1 MAILSNTCQY
11 AIRASIY
18 LALNGGDKEKIGI
31 KKIADELDIPAPFLS
46 KILQNLVK
54 DKILSS
60 TKGPHGGFGLAKNP
74 HDISMLEI
82 IQVIDGN
89 GLFED
94 CLIGLRSCK
103 EKGHDVVPCP
113 MHRKFRPISNQLYKL
128 FQKESI
134 GSLAKEI
141 KEADGKIGI

>member
-1 MAILSNTCQY
+1 MALLSNTCQY

-18 LALNGGDKEKIGI
+18 LALNGGDKGKIGI
-31 KKIADELDIPAPFLS
+31 KRMAEELDIPAPFLS

-60 TKGPHGGFGLAKNP
+60 TKGPHGGFGLAKDSY
-74 HDISMLEI
+74 DISMLEI

-89 GLFED
+89 GIFED

-113 MHRKFRPISNQLYKL
+113 MHRKFRPISNQLYNL

-134 GSLAKEI
+134 GLLAKEI
-141 KEADGKIGI
+141 KEADGTIGI

>member
-11 AIRASIY
+11 AIRASIF
-18 LALNGGDKEKIGI
+18 LALNGGDEEKTGI
-31 KKIADELDIPAPFLS
+31 KKIAEELDIPAPFLS

-54 DKILSS
+54 EKILSS
-60 TKGPHGGFGLAKNP
+60 TKGPHGGFGLAKDP
-74 HDISMLEI
+74 YDISMLEI

-113 MHRKFRPISNQLYKL
+113 IHRKYRPISNQLYKL

-141 KEADGKIGI
+141 KEAEGKIGI